1 MNLEEFDFK
10 EQYQT
15 FHNFGYAKAPDG
27 SDKVV
32 GNKWL
37 HEKFGGRTIFD
48 TRQADYAK
56 EQSLKR
62 EHSGKGS
69 SLLPISS
76 YTASDVENWKGPWA
90 GYQGEEEDHMTS
102 EEKGEMTEWQRV
114 WLERNKDKKVREV
127 FFLERFHVVDSHREN
142 A

>member
-56 EQSLKR
+56 ELSRKR

-69 SLLPISS
+69 HFFSVSLTCSIGRPELEGSLGGLPGRRG
-76 YTASDVENWKGPWA
+76 GPNDLRRERRNDGVAARVA
-90 GYQGEEEDHMTS
+90 GAEQGQES
-102 EEKGEMTEWQRV
+102 ARGGLARAI
-114 WLERNKDKKVREV
+114 RR
-127 FFLERFHVVDSHREN
+127 S
-142 A
+142 

>member
-56 EQSLKR
+56 EQSRKR
-62 EHSGKGS
+62 EHAGKGS
-69 SLLPISS
+69 LVCTLSLYPQHRMSRI
-76 YTASDVENWKGPWA
+76 G
-90 GYQGEEEDHMTS
+90 
-102 EEKGEMTEWQRV
+102 RV
-114 WLERNKDKKVREV
+114 LGQATRAKKKIE
-127 FFLERFHVVDSHREN
+127 
-142 A
+142 